1 MLHSDWLLH
10 MLDKAGASPRA
21 RVLALFDILQD
32 WSAAPGVDRKAG
44 LTTPSPALLAY
55 LSQQLSALGASEPD
69 MLSQQIYC
77 LALGA
82 LQVSHGD
89 DGMHAFV
96 QGRQA
101 AAVLLQAHLPRRGL
115 PVAIGMATAA
125 SVLLAATALF
135 LLQGHASHENVPVMP
150 AQAMSTQT
158 LRPLFVA
165 SASPD
170 QIASLHDSLERF
182 RRGVCQYPQALMLA
196 PEDRSVFLE
205 NVVNGT
211 VPADSGQLH
220 EARQL
225 AQKVECYYAP
235 VAMTAM

>member
-10 MLDKAGASPRA
+10 MLDKADTSPRT

-55 LSQQLSALGASEPD
+55 LSQQLSTLRASEPD
-69 MLSQQIYC
+69 MLAQQIYC

-82 LQVSHGD
+82 LQVSQGR

-101 AAVLLQAHLPRRGL
+101 AAVLLQAHLPQRGWAAGL
-115 PVAIGMATAA
+115 GMAAAA

-135 LLQGHASHENVPVMP
+135 LLQGHTSRESVSVVPMQVSAP
-150 AQAMSTQT
+150 T
-158 LRPLFVA
+158 LRPLLVS

-211 VPADSGQLH
+211 VPADSSQLH

>member
-10 MLDKAGASPRA
+10 MLDKAGTSPRA

-32 WSAAPGVDRKAG
+32 WSAAPGVDRKTG

-69 MLSQQIYC
+69 MLAQQIYC

-96 QGRQA
+96 QGKQA

-115 PVAIGMATAA
+115 TAGIGMAAAA
-125 SVLLAATALF
+125 SMLLAATALF
-135 LLQGHASHENVPVMP
+135 LLQGHASRDNVSVMP
-150 AQAMSTQT
+150 VQAAAPA
-158 LRPLFVA
+158 LRPLLVA

-211 VPADSGQLH
+211 VPADSSQLH